1 MRRTASQP
9 KRQSRVESS
18 DFPQSSHAE
27 SQLADTELIGSQ
39 LADTELVELERIDEE
54 FPVDAWEPQSD
65 TVRTRPKEDFS
76 AEERLPSSRPTHS
89 RMDVIS
95 GRWTLFASHRSE
107 RPNEFVYSA
116 STKLTSEDCPFCLG
130 NEQRT
135 PEPVLVVSASDV
147 PSCAASD
154 SVCAAH
160 GSAAA
165 TDGSASEWM
174 IRVIPNKFPAVDP
187 LAATADGDRSVAGG
201 WAAEESAKSSREGES
216 RAAALFPQRTTSGGH
231 EVIIESPEHFSS
243 LADLDLCHV
252 VKLLQVYRQRLE
264 HWSNQP
270 GIGYV
275 SLFKNAGAG
284 AGASLQHPH
293 SQLIALTDLPP
304 TVRTIADR
312 MRRHHARTG
321 CCLQCDLVRAEMKAR
336 SRIVAVTD
344 SLVAYCPYAS
354 HLPLQLR
361 ITTRRHVERF
371 ESLDDRELNELARLI
386 RRAILWLDQAQ
397 PNAPYNYLL
406 HTRPAAVQPNSG
418 FHWSFDL
425 FPRLTQIAGFEWSC
439 DCLINPLLPEEAAA
453 RLREI
458 AIRENPLRC

>member
-9 KRQSRVESS
+9 KRQSRVGTS
-18 DFPQSSHAE
+18 DFLNPSHAK
-27 SQLADTELIGSQ
+27 SQLADTESLGSP
-39 LADTELVELERIDEE
+39 LAATELIDDELIDVERTDDE
-54 FPVDAWEPQSD
+54 FPVDAWQPETS
-65 TVRTRPKEDFS
+65 TVHTRRDAGVAA
-76 AEERLPSSRPTHS
+76 AESLPTAQPTHS
-89 RMDVIS
+89 RKDAIS
-95 GRWTLFASHRSE
+95 GRWTLYASHRSE
-107 RPNEFVYSA
+107 RPNEFEYSA

-135 PEPVLVVSASDV
+135 PEPVLVVPATDADASTADT
-147 PSCAASD
+147 
-154 SVCAAH
+154 
-160 GSAAA
+160 SAAA
-165 TDGSASEWM
+165 DWM

-187 LAATADGDRSVAGG
+187 LSARVYCDRSALDGSS
-201 WAAEESAKSSREGES
+201 AERSAKSTRDGES
-216 RAAALFPQRTTSGGH
+216 RAAALFPHRTTSGGH
-231 EVIIESPEHFSS
+231 EVIIESPDHFTSV
-243 LADLDLCHV
+243 ADLDLCHV
-252 VKLLQVYRQRLE
+252 VKLLQVYRQRLD

-336 SRIVAVTD
+336 SRIVAITD

-354 HLPLQLR
+354 HLPMQLR

-386 RRAILWLDQAQ
+386 RRAILWLDKAQ

-439 DCLINPLLPEEAAA
+439 DCLINPMLPEEAAE
-453 RLREI
+453 RLRAI